1 MFETLFI
8 TKLFNGE
15 FVQHMDYFLEII
27 KSKNPEHLKVVE
39 LMNKMEPKY
48 EVMSS
53 IYKPERGSD
62 LTPKIQAADDRR
74 DAAINGITAAL
85 EAFCYHYDPAIKN
98 AALSLMDDLST
109 FGRGIA
115 RLNYQQETITIG
127 SIVKKWEKS
136 PDSVIALKQLNLYE
150 WVKEMDATNQI
161 FRDYFLTR
169 MNENA
174 DNPEVRFI
182 EVRKEIT
189 HLYRLMI
196 NQLEV
201 FASIN
206 DDEVYKET
214 VNRINELTGN
224 YNALV
229 IARQN
234 SDDDSEENGN
244 TEISN
249 EN

>member
-8 TKLFNGE
+8 TKLRNGE

-27 KSKNPEHLKVVE
+27 KSKNPEHLKVVK
-39 LMNKMEPKY
+39 LLNKMELSY
-48 EVMSS
+48 NIMSS

-62 LTPKIQAADDRR
+62 ITPKLQAADERR

-85 EAFCYHYDPAIKN
+85 EAFCYHYDPKIKN
-98 AALSLMDDLST
+98 AALALLDDLSV

-115 RLNYQQETITIG
+115 RLNYQQETRTVK
-127 SIVKKWEKS
+127 SIVEKWEQS
-136 PDSVIALKQLNLYE
+136 PDSVIALKELNLYQ
-150 WVKEMDATNQI
+150 WVEEMDTANQN
-161 FRDYFLTR
+161 FRNYYLTR

-174 DNPEVRFI
+174 DNPEVRLV

-189 HLYRLMI
+189 HLYRLML

-201 FASIN
+201 FASLN
-206 DDEVYKET
+206 EDDVYKET
-214 VNRINELTGN
+214 INRINQLTNN

-229 IARQN
+229 IARQG
-234 SDDDSEENGN
+234 SDDDSENTE